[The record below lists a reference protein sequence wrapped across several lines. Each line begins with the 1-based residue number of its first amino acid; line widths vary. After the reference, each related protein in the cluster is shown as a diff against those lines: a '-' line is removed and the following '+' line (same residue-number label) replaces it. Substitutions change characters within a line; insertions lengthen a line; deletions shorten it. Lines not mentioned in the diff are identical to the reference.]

1 MSYIPIA
8 GTISPW
14 IPCSERLPE
23 VRQLVLVFIPEIANP
38 DEQYKVTRY
47 TGAHPFPW
55 NLHHDYWH
63 YDVTDWMPLPT
74 APVPAEVITA

>member
-14 IPCSERLPE
+14 IPCSERLP
-23 VRQLVLVFIPEIANP
+23 RRTDRVLV
-38 DEQYKVTRY
+38 Y
-47 TGAHPFPW
+47 TGGGQF
-55 NLHHDYWH
+55 LVCDYDKYGWWH
-63 YDVTDWMPLPT
+63 ETSECDVYGVTHWMPLPT